1 MTKDVLQPPQPF
13 PYPECLLAQKLLKT
27 PVFLYRLGLGKL
39 FGNYILILSTTG
51 RKTGKTRRTP
61 VEYFFHEGQYYII
74 SGFGEQPDWYQ
85 NIQENPLVTIQNGFE
100 QVCAVARPPKTDE
113 EWEAVYL
120 YLAHSPIG
128 KLLIPAEGEDLTTSE
143 IIEGVQD
150 WPVLTFETTDKP
162 CPQPLEADL
171 VWAWPLIL
179 LGMAFDITTL
189 WLLCRRKKS
198 KSG

>member
-13 PYPECLLAQKLLKT
+13 PYPECSLAQKLLKT
-27 PVFLYRLGLGKL
+27 PVLLYRLGLGKM

-51 RKTGKTRRTP
+51 RKTRKTHRTP

-74 SGFGEQPDWYQ
+74 SGFGDQPDWYQ

-120 YLAHSPIG
+120 YLAHSPVG
-128 KLLIPAEGEDLTTSE
+128 KLLVPAEGEDLTASE
-143 IIEGVQD
+143 IIEQVQD
-150 WPVLTFETTDKP
+150 WPVLTFETTDEP